1 MYEHELV
8 ELILSKEY
16 EIFKLHEKILLQ
28 ANIEIDDNQE
38 NINRVRIYSML
49 NIISENIAVKGKKLT
64 LPNWDTCKR
73 YDINSSLLDEN
84 FCFELDFFDCVESQR
99 NCFEFVLN
107 AINNIIFGNYPD

>member
-38 NINRVRIYSML
+38 HRNRARIYSML

-64 LPNWDTCKR
+64 LPNWDACKR
-73 YDINSSLLDEN
+73 YEINSSFLDEN
-84 FCFELDFFDCVESQR
+84 FCLELDLFDCVESQR
-99 NCFEFVLN
+99 NCFEFVSN
-107 AINNIIFGNYPD
+107 ALKNMISGNYPN